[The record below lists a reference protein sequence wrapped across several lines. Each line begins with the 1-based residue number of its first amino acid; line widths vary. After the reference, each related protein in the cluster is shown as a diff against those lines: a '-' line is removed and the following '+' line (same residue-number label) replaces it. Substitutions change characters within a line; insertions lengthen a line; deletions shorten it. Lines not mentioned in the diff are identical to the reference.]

1 MPLMDW
7 MKKKDGAEHQ
17 LEISMSDEDKKKLDT
32 ASAAASELPK
42 IKEMLEGLIKIQSD
56 STAAAK
62 KERDDAERVAAA
74 KKALETNGTHEEQI
88 EALMLEG
95 KTREAIQLAT
105 QGTNQAILLLNA
117 DNVKRNTFE
126 NQEKFKYYHGELKDE
141 VDKLIAAQNLQA
153 RNDSSVVENC
163 YLTVLGRHNDDI
175 VAGKLKSRFAS
186 SSGGSTSSGGTGG
199 TGTEEKKGID
209 PNDADVKKAAKL
221 LGFKPEEYAKMLDA
235 EGIGYA

>member
-1 MPLMDW
+1 MPLMSW
-7 MKKKDGAEHQ
+7 MKKGDAEDKI
-17 LEISMSDEDKKKLDT
+17 EVSMSEEDRKKIE
-32 ASAAASELPK
+32 AGSAAASELPK
-42 IKEMLEGLIKIQSD
+42 IREMLESLTKIQTD
-56 STAAAK
+56 NAAASK
-62 KERDDAERVAAA
+62 KERDDAERAAAA
-74 KKALETNGTHEEQI
+74 KKALEINGTHEEQI

-95 KTREAIQLAT
+95 KTKEAIQLAT

-153 RNDSSVVENC
+153 RNDPSVVENC

-175 VAGKLKSRFAS
+175 VAGKLKSRFA
-186 SSGGSTSSGGTGG
+186 GGSDGRTSSGVKDGI
-199 TGTEEKKGID
+199 EEKKGID